1 MQLILD
7 RPDKVD
13 VLAELRHAGKED
25 LYPDVKVEQVLELDG
40 IDSDT
45 SSECD
50 GDDTA
55 DYSWGMTRD
64 RVSSDRHS
72 QKWVRERGKQRH
84 TEQNFSKILRDLRRL

>member
-7 RPDKVD
+7 RSDTVD
-13 VLAELRHAGKED
+13 VLAELRHDGKED
-25 LYPDVKVEQVLELDG
+25 SRYPSITVEQVLDLDG

-45 SSECD
+45 SSE
-50 GDDTA
+50 GDDDTV

-64 RVSSDRHS
+64 RVSSNPHA
-72 QKWVRERGKQRH
+72 QKWVRERGKERY